1 MKTNRVFITGI
12 GAVTP
17 IGIGRPDLWRGALDG
32 KRAVQEI
39 DRFDTAQFRSRVAGQ
54 VNGFDASPF
63 LGRKELQRT
72 ERFSQFSIAAAQMAF
87 DDAGFAPR
95 SGDPDF
101 GIWIGSAL
109 GGVVYAE
116 TQYDAYAKGGLRA
129 VHPMLA
135 LSVFGA
141 SSCCNVAIHFG
152 LHGPTVSNS
161 NSCAAGAVAIGDAF
175 RSVRDGVCRRAIAG
189 GVEAPLAPL
198 TFGAFDIIRSMST
211 RNDDPATASRPFD
224 ANRDGFVMAEAACL
238 LLLEREEDVIARGAV
253 PYAEIAGFALTND
266 GDHMTAPRSDGR
278 EAARAMARAL
288 READVDAGEIDHVN
302 AHGSSTPLNDPT
314 ESKAIRAVLGTE
326 TDRVL
331 VSAIKGMMGHALG
344 ATGAVEAALCALGI
358 KDQIVVPT
366 VNLEAP
372 GDGCDLSYAPAVPT
386 KLRQRAVLSNSFG
399 FGGLNAALVF
409 KAAA

>member
-1 MKTNRVFITGI
+1 MTTHRVLITGI

-17 IGIGRPDLWRGALDG
+17 IGTGREELWRQAKDG
-32 KRAVQEI
+32 KRAVQAI
-39 DRFDTAQFRSRVAGQ
+39 DRFDTTHYRSRVAGQ

-63 LGRKELQRT
+63 LGRKESQRT
-72 ERFSQFSIAAAQMAF
+72 ERFSQFSITAAQLAF
-87 DDAGFAPR
+87 DDAGYAPR
-95 SGDPDF
+95 NGDPDF

-116 TQYDAYAKGGLRA
+116 SQYDAYAKGGLRA

-141 SSCCNVAIHFG
+141 SSCCNAAIHFG

-175 RSVRDGVCRRAIAG
+175 RAVRDGVCRAALAG

-211 RNDDPATASRPFD
+211 RNDDPASASRPFD
-224 ANRDGFVMAEAACL
+224 AGRDGFVMAEAACL
-238 LLLEREEDVIARGAV
+238 LLLEREEDVIARGAQ
-253 PYAEIAGFALTND
+253 PYAEIAGYALTND
-266 GDHMTAPRSDGR
+266 GDHMTAPRPDGR
-278 EAARAMARAL
+278 EAARAIARAL
-288 READVDAGEIDHVN
+288 REASVDPSQVDHIN

-326 TDRVL
+326 ADRIL

-358 KDQIVVPT
+358 KNSVVVPT

-372 GDGCDLSYAPAVPT
+372 GDGCDLRYAPGVPT
-386 KLRQRAVLSNSFG
+386 TLRQRAVISNSFG

-409 KAAA
+409 KAA

>member
-1 MKTNRVFITGI
+1 MSNRVFITGI
-12 GAVTP
+12 GAITP
-17 IGIGRPDLWRGALDG
+17 IGVGRQDLWRGALAG
-32 KRAVQEI
+32 RRAVQSI
-39 DRFDTAQFRSRVAGQ
+39 DRFDARPFRSQVAGQ

-116 TQYDAYAKGGLRA
+116 TQYDAYSKGGLRA

-141 SSCCNVAIHFG
+141 SSCCNAAIHFG

-175 RSVRDGVCRRAIAG
+175 RAVRDGVCRAALAG

-198 TFGAFDIIRSMST
+198 TFGAFDIIKSMST
-211 RNDDPATASRPFD
+211 RNADPESASRPFD
-224 ANRDGFVMAEAACL
+224 AGRDGFVMSEGACL
-238 LLLEREEDVIARGAV
+238 LLLEREEDVIARDAT
-253 PYAEIAGFALTND
+253 PYAEIAGYALTND
-266 GDHMTAPRSDGR
+266 GEHMTAPRDDGR
-278 EAARAMARAL
+278 EAARAMLRAL
-288 READVDAGEIDHVN
+288 AEARVSPDDVDHVN
-302 AHGSSTPLNDPT
+302 AHGSATPLNDST
-314 ESKAIRAVLGTE
+314 ESRAIRAVLGAAA
-326 TDRVL
+326 DHII
-331 VSAIKGMMGHALG
+331 VSGTKGMTGHALG
-344 ATGAVEAALCALGI
+344 ATGAIEAGLCAMCI
-358 KDQIVVPT
+358 KDSTVVPP
-366 VNLEAP
+366 VNLEMP
-372 GDGCDLSYAPAVPT
+372 GPDCDLRYSPEVATLLEQKV
-386 KLRQRAVLSNSFG
+386 VLSNSFG

-409 KAAA
+409 KSA